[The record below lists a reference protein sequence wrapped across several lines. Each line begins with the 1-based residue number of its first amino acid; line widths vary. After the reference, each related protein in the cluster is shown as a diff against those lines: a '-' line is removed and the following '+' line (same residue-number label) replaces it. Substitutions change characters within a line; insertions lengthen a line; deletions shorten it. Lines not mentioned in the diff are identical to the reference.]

1 MLNIK
6 WTCSYVQPN
15 EEANGQPQMMWSVDK
30 QISKDL
36 KSSSVIKTAWTI
48 WQFILQTAK
57 INCHWTKSL
66 WNASMCSP
74 TKKANGQPRMMWSVD
89 KQTLKELTL
98 NDMKVTGRSS
108 VFLRHFFL
116 YVVLRI
122 IIQFDLLWEPLAQF
136 CPSINVFAQ

>member
-1 MLNIK
+1 MHQ
-6 WTCSYVQPN
+6 C
-15 EEANGQPQMMWSVDK
+15 
-30 QISKDL
+30 
-36 KSSSVIKTAWTI
+36 
-48 WQFILQTAK
+48 
-57 INCHWTKSL
+57 
-66 WNASMCSP
+66 P

-122 IIQFDLLWEPLAQF
+122 IIQFDLL
-136 CPSINVFAQ
+136 

>member
-1 MLNIK
+1 MNSHRTTYVN
-6 WTCSYVQPN
+6 TCIYVQPN

-108 VFLRHFFL
+108 VFCAIFFFICRTAHYYSVWLALRTISS
-116 YVVLRI
+116 VL
-122 IIQFDLLWEPLAQF
+122 P
-136 CPSINVFAQ
+136 